1 VPRPL
6 ALLVVVTGAGY
17 LADSVGSLLV
27 PDYGGVVSAVFVAP
41 TFVGE
46 TVMAVWLLV
55 KGVDAAR
62 ADRVPAVSR

>member
-1 VPRPL
+1 
-6 ALLVVVTGAGY
+6 
-17 LADSVGSLLV
+17 
-27 PDYGGVVSAVFVAP
+27 VVSAVFVAP